1 MWLTWRVLAQA
12 DGWHLPRLAEHR
24 NVYWDETSL
33 RLVNGAPMQA
43 DPGDWLPPSVPASA
57 PIVPA
62 THRVDFPSGET
73 VIARPVS
80 GSGLPKLREDLRL
93 AVVLDRSRSM
103 AGYAEDVNTV
113 LGRLEAAAGPQR
125 AVDVYLT
132 ASRYRGEAP
141 VRIGLASLEP
151 ETIMYFGGQ
160 NAAELLAQFEALRAD
175 QSYAAVLVLTD
186 GSGYELGAGE
196 FPVTPPDVPVWM
208 VHLGGD
214 FPLGYDDA
222 TLEAIQA
229 SGGGVAGGVDEALTR
244 LGMALDAA
252 PGAPA
257 ADVIDGY
264 VWSTLPTG
272 AAVAEGEI
280 VVHPASD
287 PFAALAARR
296 IILEAMHRQR
306 AALDQPATLDRLHDL
321 AIRYSIVTP
330 YSSMIVLVDTAQE
343 ELLRRLEARDD
354 RFSREVEEVGE
365 TTPQS
370 PFSVTGVPEPEE
382 WLLLALVAAMLIW
395 FIRTRRMSYRV

>member
-1 MWLTWRVLAQA
+1 
-12 DGWHLPRLAEHR
+12 
-24 NVYWDETSL
+24 
-33 RLVNGAPMQA
+33 
-43 DPGDWLPPSVPASA
+43 
-57 PIVPA
+57 
-62 THRVDFPSGET
+62 
-73 VIARPVS
+73 
-80 GSGLPKLREDLRL
+80 
-93 AVVLDRSRSM
+93 M
-103 AGYAEDVNTV
+103 AGNAEDVNMAV
-113 LGRLEAAAGPQR
+113 GRLEAAAGRQG

-141 VRIGLASLEP
+141 ARIGLASLEP
-151 ETIMYFGGQ
+151 ESILYFGGQ

-175 QSYAAVLVLTD
+175 QPYDAVLVLTD

-214 FPLGYDDA
+214 YPLGYDDA

-244 LGMALDAA
+244 LAMALDAG
-252 PGAPA
+252 PGASA

-272 AAVAEGEI
+272 AAGEEGEI
-280 VVHPASD
+280 VVHPTSD

-306 AALDQPATLDRLHDL
+306 GALDQPATLDRLHDL

-330 YSSMIVLVDTAQE
+330 YSSMIVLVDAFQE
-343 ELLRRLEARDD
+343 GLLKRLEARDD
-354 RFSREVEEVGE
+354 RFVREVEEVGE

-382 WLLLALVAAMLIW
+382 WLLLALGAAMLIW
-395 FIRTRRMSYRV
+395 FVRTRRMSYHV